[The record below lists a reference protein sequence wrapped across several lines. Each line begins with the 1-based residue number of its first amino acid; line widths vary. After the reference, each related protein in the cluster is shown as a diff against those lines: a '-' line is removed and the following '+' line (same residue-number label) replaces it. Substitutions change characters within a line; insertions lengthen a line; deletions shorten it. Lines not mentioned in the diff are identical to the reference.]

1 MRLGVPL
8 SHSVLD
14 FPNQLCRNWNESV
27 LSGFLLALTLETE
40 LTPRLRLYMQR
51 AFFPVEVCVFRVLHL
66 CIPNPRIQEQTVE
79 EFLFVV
85 HGCKHVLEFLL
96 RVGLRWLFGVIEF
109 RKNLAGNKNVPSS
122 QEGV

>member
-1 MRLGVPL
+1 M
-8 SHSVLD
+8 
-14 FPNQLCRNWNESV
+14 QCA
-27 LSGFLLALTLETE
+27 LL
-40 LTPRLRLYMQR
+40 
-51 AFFPVEVCVFRVLHL
+51 PVEVSVLGVLHL
-66 CIPNPRIQEQTVE
+66 CIPNPGIQEQTVE

-122 QEGV
+122 QEGVQRFEDIVDGAVIKVAVMFSKKLHVPEKLVAVNLV